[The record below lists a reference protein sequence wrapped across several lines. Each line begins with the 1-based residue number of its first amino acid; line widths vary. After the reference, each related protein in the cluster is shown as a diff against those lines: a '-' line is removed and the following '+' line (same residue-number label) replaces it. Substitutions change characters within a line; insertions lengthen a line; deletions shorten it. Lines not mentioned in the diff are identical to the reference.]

1 MDTAATPPFVAHLG
15 IRHTEAAAES
25 TSAEVTLAPHL
36 LNRSGSAHGGLI
48 STLLDTT
55 MSRTALLS
63 CDGEGLGVTVE
74 IKVSFINPGR
84 GTLHCR
90 AWPTNRAASLVFLE
104 GEVRDA
110 TGLLVARGSAT
121 FKHRPEPA
129 HARFPRPSCS
139 RRPT

>member
-1 MDTAATPPFVAHLG
+1 MDTAATPPFVAHVG

-25 TSAEVTLAPHL
+25 ASAEVTLAPHL

-63 CDGEGLGVTVE
+63 CDGEGRVVTVE

-84 GTLHCR
+84 GTLHCQ
-90 AWPTNRAASLVFLE
+90 AWPTHRDPSLVFLE

-121 FKHRPEPA
+121 FKHRPSPA
-129 HARFPRPSCS
+129 NA
-139 RRPT
+139 

>member
-1 MDTAATPPFVAHLG
+1 MDTAATPPFVAHVG

-25 TSAEVTLAPHL
+25 ASAEVTLAPHL

-63 CDGEGLGVTVE
+63 CDGEGRVVTVE

-84 GTLHCR
+84 GTLHCQ
-90 AWPTNRAASLVFLE
+90 AWPTHRDPSLVFLE

-129 HARFPRPSCS
+129 NA
-139 RRPT
+139 

>member
-1 MDTAATPPFVAHLG
+1 MDTAATPPFVAHVG

-25 TSAEVTLAPHL
+25 ASAEVTLAPHL
-36 LNRSGSAHGGLI
+36 LNRSGCAHGGLI

-63 CDGEGLGVTVE
+63 CDGEGRVVTVE

-84 GTLHCR
+84 GTLHCQ
-90 AWPTNRAASLVFLE
+90 AWPTHRDASLVFLE

-129 HARFPRPSCS
+129 NA
-139 RRPT
+139 

>member
-1 MDTAATPPFVAHLG
+1 MDTAATPPFVAHVG

-25 TSAEVTLAPHL
+25 ASAEVTLAPHL

-63 CDGEGLGVTVE
+63 CDGEGRVVTVE

-90 AWPTNRAASLVFLE
+90 AWPTHRAASLVFLE

-110 TGLLVARGSAT
+110 AGLLVARGSAT
-121 FKHRPEPA
+121 FKHRSPL
-129 HARFPRPSCS
+129 ARA
-139 RRPT
+139 